1 MPSGLMKIGLYS
13 ARARRDVV
21 SAREEI
27 AALGLRG
34 SPADIRSLRSRIM
47 ASHQPHHQQLTMSR
61 DFFSMSE
68 ARDML
73 FHAQEHRF
81 TLPQIK
87 ETLDDLDLAFCGF
100 SDNALVRDFGQ
111 WAGHSE
117 DVFDLDIWHQFEEDY
132 PESFRG
138 MYQFWCQRKGDR

>member
-1 MPSGLMKIGLYS
+1 
-13 ARARRDVV
+13 
-21 SAREEI
+21 
-27 AALGLRG
+27 
-34 SPADIRSLRSRIM
+34 
-47 ASHQPHHQQLTMSR
+47 MSR

-87 ETLDDLDLAFCGF
+87 EALDHLGLTFCGF

-111 WAGHSE
+111 WTGHSE
-117 DVFDLDIWHQFEEDY
+117 DVFDLDIWHQFEVHY

-138 MYQFWCQRKGDR
+138 MYQFWCQRKGDT